1 MPGSEAD
8 TCRKFVV
15 PKLLS
20 AGWDTD
26 PHSIAE
32 QRAITD
38 GRIIPVGKGFIR
50 KAPKRVDYLLN
61 RRALMTTRVPAGRLS
76 EIDLAYD
83 LKGNLAT
90 QQETYFTQSLASRAV
105 TNTYDAIDR
114 LHIESA
120 TQGGNTVATTYE
132 YDAANNRASRTITGG
147 SNSGITTYNYNAADQ
162 LTAYTA
168 PSRAAVSLTYDANG
182 NRTSNGTSSY
192 AYDIENRLVSVTSG
206 TASYSYAYDYRTRR
220 VQREEGSINTAVVF
234 SGGSSV
240 AEYDNGATSPT
251 VEYIRG
257 SDWGGGTGG
266 ILYTIRGNAL
276 GVTHYDG
283 RGDVVA
289 KTDASGVLAYQ
300 ASYEAFGK
308 RAQEFGSTLDRQK
321 GNTKEED
328 PTGLLDEGFRYR
340 DLETGCFITR
350 DPAGF
355 VDGPNLYTY
364 VRQNPWTKFDPEG
377 LSAYSDMLDYAG
389 EQGNKGGD
397 A

>member
-1 MPGSEAD
+1 
-8 TCRKFVV
+8 
-15 PKLLS
+15 
-20 AGWDTD
+20 
-26 PHSIAE
+26 
-32 QRAITD
+32 
-38 GRIIPVGKGFIR
+38 
-50 KAPKRVDYLLN
+50 
-61 RRALMTTRVPAGRLS
+61 MTTRVPAGRLS

-83 LKGNLAT
+83 LQGNLAT

-234 SGGSSV
+234 SGHKSV
-240 AEYDNGATSPT
+240 AEYYNGATSPT
-251 VEYIRG
+251 VEYICG
-257 SDWGGGTGG
+257 SDWGGGVGG
-266 ILYTIRGNAL
+266 ASLNTIRGNAL
-276 GVTHYDG
+276 GMTHYDG
-283 RGDVVA
+283 RGGRCGQDRRLRRFGI
-289 KTDASGVLAYQ
+289 SGQLRSLRQ
-300 ASYEAFGK
+300 A
-308 RAQEFGSTLDRQK
+308 RAGVRLTLDRQK

-328 PTGLLDEGFRYR
+328 PTGLLLEGFRYR
-340 DLETGCFITR
+340 DLENGCFITK

-364 VRQNPWTKFDPEG
+364 VRLIPGPSSIQRD
-377 LSAYSDMLDYAG
+377 
-389 EQGNKGGD
+389 
-397 A
+397 